1 MMSIL
6 EATKCSLIRRGT
18 AFELLE
24 AQAASG
30 KIIDVQSGK
39 SISLET
45 AFNTNVIDREYEDVV
60 RRAYRA
66 VVGYREPFK
75 RQVLSLCEAMS
86 RHLVFEKHAIRL
98 LEAQLATGG
107 IVDIKSPVRISAD
120 VAAKRGLLDSTLAD
134 KLGSKQTKSYFD
146 PVTGENLNY
155 SELMGRCVLDRD
167 SNLLFLMVEGGTVT
181 GNIRPFEPQPEGK
194 RIRVEEQLANVRLK
208 VVKAKRKKKSKR
220 KKKKR
225 SSSASESSSSSRP
238 TSPAFSGDSRPT
250 SPSILSRKVVIVDPV
265 TGEELSIHQA
275 LAKELIDRGTAD
287 ELLAQ
292 EGEFTEEST
301 QNLPVPEIVEE
312 EEKKVQDAQVEVT
325 QVASETATEE
335 VPIIISEETE
345 VVEETPDVEKAVAVE
360 ETLKQVVE
368 EVLES
373 AETVEGAAVVE
384 EAAVEKETVVETKE
398 DTAVAE
404 DNNKESSFVETV
416 KEAIEDFFDYDKGE
430 GVSQERRSSSSSSS
444 SDISED
450 SIKIEENEVELE
462 EIPVTAVVEGAAVVE
477 KVVEEAAVVEQSVVV
492 EEAAVVEE
500 ASTAEEFTDAVE
512 DLSQTAVV

>member
-1 MMSIL
+1 MGDPSDDTRGFFDPNTEENLTYLELMERCVTDKDTGLRLLPFMQMPVKHASKVSSKMLFESESKAEVYMKDIIAAELVDKTTAEKMSIL

-66 VVGYREPFK
+66 VIGYREPFK

-181 GNIRPFEPQPEGK
+181 GNIRPYEPEPESK
-194 RIRVEEQLANVRLK
+194 RIREEEQLANVRLK
-208 VVKAKRKKKSKR
+208 VVKAKRKKK
-220 KKKKR
+220 
-225 SSSASESSSSSRP
+225 
-238 TSPAFSGDSRPT
+238 
-250 SPSILSRKVVIVDPV
+250 
-265 TGEELSIHQA
+265 
-275 LAKELIDRGTAD
+275 
-287 ELLAQ
+287 
-292 EGEFTEEST
+292 
-301 QNLPVPEIVEE
+301 
-312 EEKKVQDAQVEVT
+312 
-325 QVASETATEE
+325 
-335 VPIIISEETE
+335 
-345 VVEETPDVEKAVAVE
+345 
-360 ETLKQVVE
+360 
-368 EVLES
+368 
-373 AETVEGAAVVE
+373 
-384 EAAVEKETVVETKE
+384 
-398 DTAVAE
+398 
-404 DNNKESSFVETV
+404 
-416 KEAIEDFFDYDKGE
+416 
-430 GVSQERRSSSSSSS
+430 
-444 SDISED
+444 
-450 SIKIEENEVELE
+450 
-462 EIPVTAVVEGAAVVE
+462 
-477 KVVEEAAVVEQSVVV
+477 
-492 EEAAVVEE
+492 
-500 ASTAEEFTDAVE
+500 
-512 DLSQTAVV
+512 